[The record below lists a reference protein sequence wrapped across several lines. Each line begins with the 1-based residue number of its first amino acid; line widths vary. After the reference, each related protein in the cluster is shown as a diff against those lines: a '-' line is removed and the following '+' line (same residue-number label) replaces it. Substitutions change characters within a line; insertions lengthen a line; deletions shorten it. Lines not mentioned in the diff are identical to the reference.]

1 MVHIW
6 DPYPIFPQVY
16 INNEYD
22 TSTMASLDNSDEDED
37 EAEDEEEDDDEDEDD
52 DEEDKE
58 EVKEK
63 MVFSSSAGE
72 RMLIS
77 ISGDRCAST
86 LFGPFLFFHDIFFSP
101 FKIFFSFVEIFPL
114 LDNDA

>member
-1 MVHIW
+1 MILKQ
-6 DPYPIFPQVY
+6 ISKKFPQVY

-37 EAEDEEEDDDEDEDD
+37 EAEDEDDDDDEDEDED
-52 DEEDKE
+52 EDEE
-58 EVKEK
+58 EVQEK

-77 ISGDRCAST
+77 ISGDRCVNI
-86 LFGPFLFFHDIFFSP
+86 LFWGLSSFFRDFSSP
-101 FKIFFSFVEIFPL
+101 TIEPFPL
-114 LDNDA
+114 LDIDA

>member
-1 MVHIW
+1 MMCKIFDYQWHLG
-6 DPYPIFPQVY
+6 PFFLKKYRIFPQVY

-52 DEEDKE
+52 DEEDEE

-77 ISGDRCAST
+77 ISGDRCGNI
-86 LFGPFLFFHDIFFSP
+86 LFC
-101 FKIFFSFVEIFPL
+101 VFPL
-114 LDNDA
+114 L

>member
-1 MVHIW
+1 MLFISLS
-6 DPYPIFPQVY
+6 QVY

-37 EAEDEEEDDDEDEDD
+37 EAEDEEEEDDEDD
-52 DEEDKE
+52 DEEDDEE

-77 ISGDRCAST
+77 ISGDR
-86 LFGPFLFFHDIFFSP
+86 
-101 FKIFFSFVEIFPL
+101 
-114 LDNDA
+114 

>member
-1 MVHIW
+1 MR
-6 DPYPIFPQVY
+6 IFPKYFFIKLSQVY

-22 TSTMASLDNSDEDED
+22 TSAMASLDNSDEDED
-37 EAEDEEEDDDEDEDD
+37 EAEDEDEEDDEDEDD
-52 DEEDKE
+52 DEEEEE

-77 ISGDRCAST
+77 ISGDRWGFH
-86 LFGPFLFFHDIFFSP
+86 LFWATSP
-101 FKIFFSFVEIFPL
+101 PGWC
-114 LDNDA
+114 

>member
-1 MVHIW
+1 MR
-6 DPYPIFPQVY
+6 IFPKYFFIKLSQVY

-22 TSTMASLDNSDEDED
+22 TSAMASLDNSDEEDD
-37 EAEDEEEDDDEDEDD
+37 EAEDEDEDD
-52 DEEDKE
+52 DDDEEEEE

-77 ISGDRCAST
+77 ISGDRCV
-86 LFGPFLFFHDIFFSP
+86 DI
-101 FKIFFSFVEIFPL
+101 L
-114 LDNDA
+114 

>member
-1 MVHIW
+1 MLST
-6 DPYPIFPQVY
+6 QVY

-37 EAEDEEEDDDEDEDD
+37 EAEDEDDDDEDD
-52 DEEDKE
+52 DEEE

-77 ISGDRCAST
+77 ISGDRCVNI
-86 LFGPFLFFHDIFFSP
+86 L
-101 FKIFFSFVEIFPL
+101 
-114 LDNDA
+114 